1 MSCVGGTRGVQE
13 RSVGFSGGRYLELW
27 VLEFQSWHLPAN
39 SREKQGALWVRTL
52 LRDDNRS
59 EGYYSFMKL
68 LHPQVLHSH
77 GPNEA
82 LSLLTSLPTLSNCSS
97 EERCSTF
104 RTWNSMW
111 GGGQAPW
118 VFPRNQRFLSHEF

>member
-39 SREKQGALWVRTL
+39 SREKQGALWVRTV

-82 LSLLTSLPTLSNCSS
+82 LSLLTSLPTLSNCST
-97 EERCSTF
+97 RAKA
-104 RTWNSMW
+104 
-111 GGGQAPW
+111 GGEMQYVQDLEQHVGGDRLHGY
-118 VFPRNQRFLSHEF
+118 FPEIRDS